1 MEVEKNYNTN
11 NYINIYSTIIN
22 NYINIYS
29 TIINNNIYST
39 IINNNIY
46 STIINNYIYI
56 LCLIIIF
63 IQIRTVHKVLQTA
76 LYSFS

>member
-22 NYINIYS
+22 NYI
-29 TIINNNIYST
+29 NIYST